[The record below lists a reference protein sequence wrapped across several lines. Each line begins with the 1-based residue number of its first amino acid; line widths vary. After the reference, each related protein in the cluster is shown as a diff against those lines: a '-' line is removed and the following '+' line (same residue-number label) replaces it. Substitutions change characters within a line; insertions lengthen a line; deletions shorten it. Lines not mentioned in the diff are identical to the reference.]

1 MSKIKNYLIK
11 CIHLKYQN
19 TLFSK
24 KIILAREKE
33 LSRIYN
39 LRKKFQ
45 DIQLQEKFKNN
56 VFYTDFFFKKLIYKN
71 INNKNLK
78 IIADLYKKFS
88 FSLKLRN
95 TYTKNLK
102 KNSVIEANIDSY
114 IIFGYLVSKL
124 KKLNELQ
131 KLNCLLKINDICLIK
146 LSKNK
151 SVKYI
156 DILKKNIDFENKIK
170 KKYAKKF
177 FLNLS

>member
-33 LSRIYN
+33 LNRIYN
-39 LRKKFQ
+39 LGKKSQ
-45 DIQLQEKFKNN
+45 DIKLQEKLKKN

-88 FSLKLRN
+88 Q
-95 TYTKNLK
+95 
-102 KNSVIEANIDSY
+102 
-114 IIFGYLVSKL
+114 
-124 KKLNELQ
+124 LNPY
-131 KLNCLLKINDICLIK
+131 
-146 LSKNK
+146 SW
-151 SVKYI
+151 
-156 DILKKNIDFENKIK
+156 
-170 KKYAKKF
+170 
-177 FLNLS
+177 